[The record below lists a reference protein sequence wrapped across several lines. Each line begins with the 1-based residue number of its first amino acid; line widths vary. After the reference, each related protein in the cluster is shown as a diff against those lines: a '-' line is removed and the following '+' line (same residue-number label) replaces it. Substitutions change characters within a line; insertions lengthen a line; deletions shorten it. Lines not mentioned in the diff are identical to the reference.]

1 MKLYPDSA
9 SEKLGFDALREIL
22 AGLALSDPAAAKL
35 RKLKPYP
42 DAETAQREQARVA
55 EMLSTLQAD
64 EPMALTAFPDTK
76 HVVSR
81 IAPEGGVAS
90 SEEMYDLMRMLAS
103 AETARRFLSRNGDEL
118 PGLWGIARRM
128 VDLSGLRDELGRA
141 IGDDGEV
148 RDDATPELSR
158 LRRAIRQAQARL
170 RERLAQSLKEA
181 QSEGWSTDEQP
192 TVRGGR
198 LVIPV
203 RAEAKRKVEGFV
215 HDTSATGQTVYIEP
229 TAVLGLNNEVR
240 ELEGEAAREIHRILT
255 RLSDHAR
262 TRLEDIK
269 ATSGALV
276 RLDVLH
282 AKARLGR
289 RMQARSFELTDGGAI
304 RIRKARHPLLVLRFA
319 NEEGRTVVPLD
330 LELTDDERAL
340 VITGPN
346 AGGKSVALKTVGLMS
361 VMAACGLLLP
371 VGDESALP
379 FFKRVVVDIGDEQTV
394 DEDLS
399 TFTSHVKTLKHLMRV
414 ADERTLALLDE
425 AGTGT
430 DPAEGGALAQAV
442 IERLVERGARAIVT
456 THIGALK
463 VFAHAADR
471 VVNGAMLFDD
481 QVLSPTYRLA
491 TGVPG
496 SSFAFE
502 IASREGLDADLV
514 ARARELVGEQA
525 ASVEDL
531 LVELA
536 ERTRKLEAEQAEV
549 ARIKQEAESER
560 KQYAERRSKIREER
574 ENLRKQA
581 LAEADR
587 IVKDANS
594 AVERTIREIKEAG
607 AEKEATREA
616 RKKLEEVSDTITQR
630 AQKVER
636 KRKARTP
643 APQPTA
649 ATSPLLDI
657 QIGDRV
663 TIAGGN
669 AVADVLEL
677 RGKEALVS
685 SGSLKMRVPMAD
697 LRRVGGRREQKVQ
710 VKTSEAG
717 GKLNALTAAMSLDL
731 RGQRVDD
738 AQAMTFRFVDEAIM
752 AGLNRVEILHGKGT
766 GALRIMVRELLARR
780 PDVKDFGDAPVDQGG
795 AGITVAELG

>member
-22 AGLALSDPAAAKL
+22 SGLALSDPAAAKL
-35 RKLKPYP
+35 RKLKPYH

-55 EMLSTLQAD
+55 EMLTTLQAD

-76 HVVSR
+76 HVVTR

-90 SEEMYDLMRMLAS
+90 SHELHDLMRMLAS

-181 QSEGWSTDEQP
+181 QAEGWSTDEQP

-240 ELEGEAAREIHRILT
+240 ELEGDVAREIHRILT
-255 RLSDHAR
+255 RLSDYAR

-289 RMQARSFELTDGGAI
+289 RMQARAFAFTDGGPI

-319 NEEGRTVVPLD
+319 NEEDRTVVPLD
-330 LELTDDERAL
+330 LEMGDDDRAL

-361 VMAACGLLLP
+361 IMAACGLLLP
-371 VGDESALP
+371 VGDESSLP

-442 IERLVERGARAIVT
+442 IERLVERGAKAIVT

-481 QVLSPTYRLA
+481 QALSPTYRLA

-502 IASREGLDADLV
+502 IASREGLDGDLV

-536 ERTRKLEAEQAEV
+536 ERTRKLEEEQDAV
-549 ARIKQEAESER
+549 AKLKQEAESER
-560 KQYAERRSKIREER
+560 KQYEERRSKIREER

-587 IVKDANS
+587 IVKEANS

-616 RKKLEEVSDTITQR
+616 RKKLEEVSDNITQR
-630 AQKVER
+630 AQRNDR
-636 KRKARTP
+636 KRKARKSK
-643 APQPTA
+643 PQPTA

-685 SGSLKMRVPMAD
+685 SGSLKMRVAMAD
-697 LRRVGGRREQKVQ
+697 LRRVGGRREQKVR
-710 VKTSEAG
+710 VKSSEAG

-738 AQAMTFRFVDEAIM
+738 AQALTFRFVDEAIM
-752 AGLNRVEILHGKGT
+752 AGLDRVEILHGKGT

-780 PDVKDFGDAPVDQGG
+780 SDVKDFGDAPVDQGG

>member
-1 MKLYPDSA
+1 M
-9 SEKLGFDALREIL
+9 
-22 AGLALSDPAAAKL
+22 
-35 RKLKPYP
+35 
-42 DAETAQREQARVA
+42 
-55 EMLSTLQAD
+55 
-64 EPMALTAFPDTK
+64 
-76 HVVSR
+76 
-81 IAPEGGVAS
+81 AS
-90 SEEMYDLMRMLAS
+90 SEELYDLMRMLAS
-103 AETARRFLSRNGDEL
+103 AETARRFLSRHGDEL

-181 QSEGWSTDEQP
+181 QAEGWSTDEQP

-240 ELEGEAAREIHRILT
+240 ELEGDVARESPSHSDAAVGLRADPARRHQGHIGRSRSPRRAPRQSAVWGGGCRRERSNSPTAARSAFARRGIRCWCCGLPTRRIAPSSRSIW
-255 RLSDHAR
+255 RLA
-262 TRLEDIK
+262 
-269 ATSGALV
+269 
-276 RLDVLH
+276 
-282 AKARLGR
+282 
-289 RMQARSFELTDGGAI
+289 
-304 RIRKARHPLLVLRFA
+304 
-319 NEEGRTVVPLD
+319 
-330 LELTDDERAL
+330 DDERAL

-414 ADERTLALLDE
+414 ADDRTLALLDE

-442 IERLVERGARAIVT
+442 IERLVDKGARAIVT

-481 QVLSPTYRLA
+481 QALSPTYRLA

-502 IASREGLDADLV
+502 IASREGLDGDLV
-514 ARARELVGEQA
+514 TRARELVGEQA

-560 KQYAERRSKIREER
+560 KQYEERRSKIREER

-587 IVKDANS
+587 IVKEANS

-607 AEKEATREA
+607 AEKEATKEA
-616 RKKLEEVSDTITQR
+616 RKKLEEVSEGITQR
-630 AQKVER
+630 AQKNEK
-636 KRKARTP
+636 KRKARKP
-643 APQPTA
+643 KPQPTA

-657 QIGDRV
+657 QVGDRV

-717 GKLNALTAAMSLDL
+717 GKLNVLTAAMSLDL

-738 AQAMTFRFVDEAIM
+738 AQALTFRFVDEAVM
-752 AGLNRVEILHGKGT
+752 AGLDRVEILHGKGT

-780 PDVKDFGDAPVDQGG
+780 HDVKDFGDAPVDQGG